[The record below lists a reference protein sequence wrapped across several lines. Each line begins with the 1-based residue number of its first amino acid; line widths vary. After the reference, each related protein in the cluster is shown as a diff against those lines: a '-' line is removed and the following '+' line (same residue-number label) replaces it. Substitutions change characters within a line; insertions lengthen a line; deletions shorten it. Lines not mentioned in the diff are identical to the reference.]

1 MDHISLC
8 PLIVLLLCAVILALR
23 KIFKTVIQDHEKSA
37 ADIPPG
43 SHGFPVIGETL
54 QFMLSVNSGKGFYEF
69 VRSRRIR
76 YGSCFRT
83 SLFGEA
89 HVFLS
94 TTESARA
101 VLNNESGMFTK
112 RYIKSIAALVG
123 DRSLLCASQHHHKIL
138 RSHFIN
144 LFSKKSTALM
154 VRNFDELVVDA
165 LSGWEHRG
173 TVVLLTDLLQ
183 ITFKAMC
190 KMLISL
196 ENEEELDSLQ
206 RDVGFVCEA
215 MLAFPLN
222 LPWTRFHKGIMARG
236 RVMEVL
242 EKTIRERRNETSSH
256 NNNNHHEDFLQQLLA
271 VDSDGSAS
279 SSDHSTKLTDA
290 EIKDNILT
298 MIIAGQDT
306 TASALTWMVKYLGE
320 NQKVLNFLIEEQTR
334 IAKQASDKPFLEL
347 DDLTEMTYASKM
359 VKESL
364 RMASVVPWFPRVV
377 LQDCEMEGYKI
388 NKGCNIN
395 IDARSIHLDPN
406 VYSEPHKFNPSRFD
420 EEAKANSFLPF
431 GMGGRTCLGLNM
443 AKAMMVVFL
452 HRFITTYRWEVV
464 DGDPSIE
471 KWTLF
476 ARLKSGY
483 PIRVSRRL

>member
-1 MDHISLC
+1 MDHLSLC
-8 PLIVLLLCAVILALR
+8 PLVVPLLCLVILALS
-23 KIFKTVIQDHEKSA
+23 KIFKTVIQDQEKST

-43 SHGFPVIGETL
+43 SHGFPVVGETL

-83 SLFGEA
+83 SLFGET

-138 RSHFIN
+138 RSRFIN
-144 LFSKKSTALM
+144 LSLT
-154 VRNFDELVVDA
+154 RLVDG
-165 LSGWEHRG
+165 S
-173 TVVLLTDLLQ
+173 TVVQWSCSQICSRKPFSLMRKVWPNLAHF

-196 ENEEELDSLQ
+196 KNEEELGSLQ

-222 LPWTRFHKGIMARG
+222 LPWTRFHEGIMARG

-242 EKTIRERRNETSSH
+242 EKIIRDRRNETNSH
-256 NNNNHHEDFLQQLLA
+256 NNNNHEDFLQQLLA

-279 SSDHSTKLTDA
+279 SSDHYTKLTDA

-320 NQKVLNFLIEEQTR
+320 NQKVLNILIEEQTQV
-334 IAKQASDKPFLEL
+334 AKQASDKPFLEL
-347 DDLTEMTYASKM
+347 DYLTEMTYASKM

-364 RMASVVPWFPRVV
+364 RMASVVPWFPRLV
-377 LQDCEMEGYKI
+377 LQDCEREGYKI
-388 NKGCNIN
+388 NKGWNIN

>member
-1 MDHISLC
+1 MDHLSLC
-8 PLIVLLLCAVILALR
+8 PLVVLLLCLVILALS
-23 KIFKTVIQDHEKSA
+23 KIFKTVIQDQEKST

-43 SHGFPVIGETL
+43 SHGFPVVGETL

-83 SLFGEA
+83 SLFGET

-138 RSHFIN
+138 RSRFIN

-154 VRNFDELVVDA
+154 VRHFDELVVDA

-183 ITFKAMC
+183 
-190 KMLISL
+190 
-196 ENEEELDSLQ
+196 
-206 RDVGFVCEA
+206 
-215 MLAFPLN
+215 
-222 LPWTRFHKGIMARG
+222 ARG

-242 EKTIRERRNETSSH
+242 EKIIRERRNETNSH
-256 NNNNHHEDFLQQLLA
+256 NNNYHEDFLQQLLA

-279 SSDHSTKLTDA
+279 SSDYSTKLTDA

-320 NQKVLNFLIEEQTR
+320 NQKVLNILIEEQTQL
-334 IAKQASDKPFLEL
+334 AKQASHKPFLEL

-364 RMASVVPWFPRVV
+364 RMASVVPWFPRLV

-388 NKGCNIN
+388 NKGWNIN

-420 EEAKANSFLPF
+420 EEAKANSFLAF

>member
-1 MDHISLC
+1 MEHLC
-8 PLIVLLLCAVILALR
+8 LCVLLCAAILTLG
-23 KIFKTVIQDHEKSA
+23 KILKILIQDRKESTG
-37 ADIPPG
+37 DFPPG

-83 SLFGEA
+83 SLFGET

-112 RYIKSIAALVG
+112 RYIKSIGELVG
-123 DRSLLCASQHHHKIL
+123 ERSLLCAPQHHHKIL
-138 RSHFIN
+138 RSRLIN
-144 LFSKKSTALM
+144 LFSKRSTALM
-154 VRNFDELVVDA
+154 VRHFDELVVDA

-173 TVVLLTDLLQ
+173 TVILLTDLLQ

-196 ENEEELDSLQ
+196 EDEEELGSMQ
-206 RDVGFVCEA
+206 KDVGFVCEA

-236 RVMEVL
+236 RVMELL
-242 EKTIRERRNETSSH
+242 ENIIRKRRIET
-256 NNNNHHEDFLQQLLA
+256 NNQNIHHEDFLQQLLA
-271 VDSDGSAS
+271 VDNDTS
-279 SSDHSTKLTDA
+279 SSSPKLTDA

-320 NQKVLNFLIEEQTR
+320 NQKVLDILIEEQSQ
-334 IAKQASDKPFLEL
+334 IGKSASDKPFLEL
-347 DDLTEMTYASKM
+347 EDLSEMPYASKLM
-359 VKESL
+359 KESL
-364 RMASVVPWFPRVV
+364 RMASVVPWFPRLV

-388 NKGCNIN
+388 KKGWNIN
-395 IDARSIHLDPN
+395 IDARSIHLDPD
-406 VYSEPHKFNPSRFD
+406 VYNKPHKFNPLRF
-420 EEAKANSFLPF
+420 EAEAKANSFLAF
-431 GMGGRTCLGLNM
+431 GMGGRTCLGLVM
-443 AKAMMVVFL
+443 AKAMMLVFL
-452 HRFITTYRWEVV
+452 HRFVTTYSWEVV
-464 DGDPSIE
+464 DEDPSIE

>member
-1 MDHISLC
+1 MEHLC
-8 PLIVLLLCAVILALR
+8 ICLVLCAAMLTLGKILKFMFQDR
-23 KIFKTVIQDHEKSA
+23 KKSTVDV
-37 ADIPPG
+37 PPG
-43 SHGFPVIGETL
+43 SDGFPVIGETL

-83 SLFGEA
+83 SLFGET

-94 TTESARA
+94 TTDSARA

-112 RYIKSIAALVG
+112 RYIKSIGELLG

-138 RSHFIN
+138 RSRLIN
-144 LFSKKSTALM
+144 LFSKRSTALM
-154 VRNFDELVVDA
+154 VRHFDELVVDA
-165 LSGWEHRG
+165 LSGWEHCG

-196 ENEEELDSLQ
+196 EDEEELGSMQ
-206 RDVGFVCEA
+206 KDVGFVCEA

-236 RVMEVL
+236 RVMEML
-242 EKTIRERRNETSSH
+242 EKIIRERRNEINSQ
-256 NNNNHHEDFLQQLLA
+256 NNHHEDFLQQLLA
-271 VDSDGSAS
+271 VDND
-279 SSDHSTKLTDA
+279 TPKLTDA

-306 TASALTWMVKYLGE
+306 TASALTWMIKYLGE
-320 NQKVLNFLIEEQTR
+320 NHKVLDILIEEQSQLTN
-334 IAKQASDKPFLEL
+334 KASNKPFLEL
-347 DDLTEMTYASKM
+347 EDLSEMPYASKM

-364 RMASVVPWFPRVV
+364 RMASVVPWFPRLV

-388 NKGCNIN
+388 KKGWNIN
-395 IDARSIHLDPN
+395 IDARSIHFDPTIYN
-406 VYSEPHKFNPSRFD
+406 EPHKFNPLRF
-420 EEAKANSFLPF
+420 EEAKANSFLAF
-431 GMGGRTCLGLNM
+431 GMGGRTCLGLVM
-443 AKAMMVVFL
+443 AKAMMLVFL

>member
-1 MDHISLC
+1 MEPYLC
-8 PLIVLLLCAVILALR
+8 LCLFLCAAILTLG
-23 KIFKTVIQDHEKSA
+23 KIIKIIIQDRKKST
-37 ADIPPG
+37 ADVPPG

-69 VRSRRIR
+69 VHSRRIR
-76 YGSCFRT
+76 YGSCFKT
-83 SLFGEA
+83 SLFGET

-94 TTESARA
+94 TMESARA

-112 RYIKSIAALVG
+112 RYIKSIGELVG
-123 DRSLLCASQHHHKIL
+123 ERSLLCAPQHHHKIL
-138 RSHFIN
+138 RSRLIN
-144 LFSKKSTALM
+144 LFSKRSTALM
-154 VRNFDELVVDA
+154 VSHFDELVVDA

-173 TVVLLTDLLQ
+173 TVILLTDLLQ

-196 ENEEELDSLQ
+196 EDAEELGSMQ

-242 EKTIRERRNETSSH
+242 ENIIRERRNETNSQ
-256 NNNNHHEDFLQQLLA
+256 NNHHEDFLQQLLA
-271 VDSDGSAS
+271 VDDDTS
-279 SSDHSTKLTDA
+279 SSSPKLTDA

-320 NQKVLNFLIEEQTR
+320 NQKVLDILIDEQSK
-334 IAKQASDKPFLEL
+334 IGKKASDKPFLEL
-347 DDLTEMTYASKM
+347 EDLSEMPYASKL

-388 NKGCNIN
+388 KKGWNIN

-406 VYSEPHKFNPSRFD
+406 VYDKPHKFNPLRFE
-420 EEAKANSFLPF
+420 EEAKGNSFLAF
-431 GMGGRTCLGLNM
+431 GMGGRTCLGLVM
-443 AKAMMVVFL
+443 AKAMMLVFL

-464 DGDPSIE
+464 DEDSSID

>member
-1 MDHISLC
+1 MS
-8 PLIVLLLCAVILALR
+8 
-23 KIFKTVIQDHEKSA
+23 QDQDKST
-37 ADIPPG
+37 ADILPG

-54 QFMLSVNSGKGFYEF
+54 HFMLSINSGKGFYEF
-69 VRSRRIR
+69 VRTRRIR

-83 SLFGEA
+83 RLFGET

-112 RYIKSIAALVG
+112 RYIKSIAELVG
-123 DRSLLCASQHHHKIL
+123 DRSLLCASQHHHKTL
-138 RSHFIN
+138 RSRLIN

-154 VRNFDELVVDA
+154 VRHFDELVVDA

-196 ENEEELDSLQ
+196 EDEEEVGSLQ
-206 RDVGFVCEA
+206 KDVGFVCEA

-222 LPWTRFHKGIMARG
+222 LPWTRFRKGIMARG
-236 RVMEVL
+236 RVMEML
-242 EKTIRERRNETSSH
+242 EKTIRERRNEISCH
-256 NNNNHHEDFLQQLLA
+256 NHNNHHEDFLHQLLA
-271 VDSDGSAS
+271 ADNDS
-279 SSDHSTKLTDA
+279 SSDHFTKLTDA

-320 NQKVLNFLIEEQTR
+320 NQKVLDILIEEQTK
-334 IAKQASDKPFLEL
+334 IAKKASPTFLEL
-347 DDLTEMTYASKM
+347 EDLSEMPYASKM

-388 NKGCNIN
+388 RKGWNIN

-406 VYSEPHKFNPSRFD
+406 VYNNPLKFNPSRFD
-420 EEAKANSFLPF
+420 EEATANSFLAF
-431 GMGGRTCLGLNM
+431 GMGGRACLGLVM
-443 AKAMMVVFL
+443 AKAMMLVFL

>member
-1 MDHISLC
+1 MNHLYLC
-8 PLIVLLLCAVILALR
+8 LFIALLLWAAILTLWN
-23 KIFKTVIQDHEKSA
+23 KLKYMSQDHVEST

-69 VRSRRIR
+69 VRTRRIR
-76 YGSCFRT
+76 YGNCFRT
-83 SLFGEA
+83 SLFGET
-89 HVFLS
+89 HVFMS

-101 VLNNESGMFTK
+101 VLNNESGKFTK
-112 RYIKSIAALVG
+112 RYIKSIAELVG
-123 DRSLLCASQHHHKIL
+123 NGSLLCASQYHHKIL
-138 RSHFIN
+138 RSRLIN

-154 VRNFDELVVDA
+154 VRHFDGLVVDA
-165 LSGWEHRG
+165 LSGWEHRD

-196 ENEEELDSLQ
+196 EDEEELSSLQ
-206 RDVGFVCEA
+206 KDVGLVCEA
-215 MLAFPLN
+215 MLSFPLN

-236 RVMEVL
+236 RVMKMLEVI
-242 EKTIRERRNETSSH
+242 IRERRNEINSC
-256 NNNNHHEDFLQQLLA
+256 HEDFLQQLLG
-271 VDSDGSAS
+271 VDNDSSS
-279 SSDHSTKLTDA
+279 PSSDHSTKLTDA

-306 TASALTWMVKYLGE
+306 TASALTWMLKYLGE
-320 NQKVLNFLIEEQTR
+320 NHKVLDILIEEQSQ
-334 IAKQASDKPFLEL
+334 IAKKSSDKPFLEL
-347 DDLTEMTYASKM
+347 EDLSEMPYALKM

-364 RMASVVPWFPRVV
+364 RMASVVPWFPRLV
-377 LQDCEMEGYKI
+377 LQDCEMEGHKI
-388 NKGCNIN
+388 RKGWNIN
-395 IDARSIHLDPN
+395 VDARSIHLDPN
-406 VYSEPHKFNPSRFD
+406 VYNEPHKFNPSRFD
-420 EEAKANSFLPF
+420 EEVKANSFLAF
-431 GMGGRTCLGLNM
+431 GMGGRTCLGLVM
-443 AKAMMVVFL
+443 AKAMMLVFL
-452 HRFITTYRWEVV
+452 CRFITSYRWEVV
-464 DGDPSIE
+464 DEDPRIE